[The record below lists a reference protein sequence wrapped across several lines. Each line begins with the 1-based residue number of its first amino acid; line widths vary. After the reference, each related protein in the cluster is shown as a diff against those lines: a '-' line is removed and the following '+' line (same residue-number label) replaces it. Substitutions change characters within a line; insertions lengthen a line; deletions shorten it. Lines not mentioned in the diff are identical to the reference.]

1 LLAETGGQPFY
12 LVETL
17 KALLEDGKLLI
28 RARADGETVVEVGP
42 DWREGS
48 AVRGLLPQSVREV
61 IHARLSRLSAAAS
74 ELLRAGAVLER
85 GFGFESVVRVAGLG
99 EAEGLRGLDELIE
112 RRLLLEEAGGGE
124 EVEEPLSYTVT
135 TYAFS
140 HEKIRQVTYT
150 EAGHARRR
158 VLHRRAFE
166 VLEEGGAPAA
176 QLARHAL
183 AGGLAEQAFGYSVA
197 AGDQAM
203 EVFAAQDATVH
214 YERARN
220 LLAEEVRT
228 GGARQPIEPSILELE
243 HLYTQLGRAYELGN
257 EWEKARAAYET
268 MRALGRELGEAKLE
282 VGALNNL
289 ASLDYSQEAD
299 PPRAKALLEEARR
312 VAEEADLKEAL
323 VETEC
328 NLIDLMI
335 LWAGEHEYSGHLAE
349 KALAAARSL
358 EEERPDL
365 LARLLFTLARL
376 ELIRGSLQESAAYAE
391 EGAALS
397 RELAERPP
405 PLTLLPSMG
414 PAAMGLAASWRAGTK
429 TLQSTSL
436 TILAYDRILQGRLR
450 EGVEIAR
457 ESLDISR
464 QLHERVE
471 ALALAVL
478 GTGLSEIGEYEEA
491 LEHCRRGTAL
501 SRKLRNVQ
509 LLWHNLHHLG
519 WAYEALLDL
528 EEARR
533 VHEEALELR
542 GTMGPHHE
550 TWSSASLC
558 AVATLSED
566 WQEAYAHALR
576 AQGVR
581 TSFDVDVLEG
591 FHLHH
596 EVEALLRGG
605 DQRGAREEVN
615 RFADRAKIN
624 EREGVP
630 YLRSLAVLS
639 ESEGN
644 TQTAID
650 QLYEALTLAEKIG
663 LPGELWQ
670 IQSKIGE
677 LHERRGE
684 AEQAREAF
692 SGAAQTLRMLA
703 QKIEDEEL
711 RERFLSAPRV
721 CRVLGRN

>member
-1 LLAETGGQPFY
+1 
-12 LVETL
+12 
-17 KALLEDGKLLI
+17 
-28 RARADGETVVEVGP
+28 
-42 DWREGS
+42 
-48 AVRGLLPQSVREV
+48 
-61 IHARLSRLSAAAS
+61 
-74 ELLRAGAVLER
+74 
-85 GFGFESVVRVAGLG
+85 
-99 EAEGLRGLDELIE
+99 
-112 RRLLLEEAGGGE
+112 
-124 EVEEPLSYTVT
+124 
-135 TYAFS
+135 
-140 HEKIRQVTYT
+140 
-150 EAGHARRR
+150 
-158 VLHRRAFE
+158 
-166 VLEEGGAPAA
+166 
-176 QLARHAL
+176 
-183 AGGLAEQAFGYSVA
+183 
-197 AGDQAM
+197 
-203 EVFAAQDATVH
+203 
-214 YERARN
+214 
-220 LLAEEVRT
+220 
-228 GGARQPIEPSILELE
+228 
-243 HLYTQLGRAYELGN
+243 
-257 EWEKARAAYET
+257 
-268 MRALGRELGEAKLE
+268 MRALGRELGEARLE

-299 PPRAKALLEEARR
+299 PPRAKAFLEEARR

-328 NLIDLMI
+328 NLVDLMI
-335 LWAGEHEYSGHLAE
+335 LWAGEHEYSGRLAE
-349 KALAAARSL
+349 KALATARAL

-376 ELIRGSLQESAAYAE
+376 EMIRGSLEESAAYAE

-405 PLTLLPSMG
+405 PPTLLPSMG
-414 PAAMGLAASWRAGTK
+414 PAPMGLAASWRAGTK

-491 LEHCRRGTAL
+491 LEHCRRGTDL
-501 SRKLRNVQ
+501 SRNLRNVQ

-550 TWSSASLC
+550 TWSSAGLC

-576 AQGVR
+576 AQGSR

-630 YLRSLAVLS
+630 YLCSLAVLS
-639 ESEGN
+639 QSEGN
-644 TQTAID
+644 TQTAINH
-650 QLYEALTLAEKIG
+650 LHEALTLAEKIG

-721 CRVLGRN
+721 RRVLGRN